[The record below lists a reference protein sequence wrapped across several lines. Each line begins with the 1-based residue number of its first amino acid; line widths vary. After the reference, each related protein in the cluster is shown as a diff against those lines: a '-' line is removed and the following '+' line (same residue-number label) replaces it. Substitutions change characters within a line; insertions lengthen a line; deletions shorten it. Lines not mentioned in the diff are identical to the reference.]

1 MRLGGYPRFTVKKQI
16 YINDCDGSAFPVR
29 ALAAS
34 AGIQFEGLQAEVYRL
49 RDKFGPDRKK
59 GYDETIHRLARG
71 GAVSEAEQ
79 RALLQLGARGFA
91 VGTDAE
97 FERFRRYARALHQRM
112 LLDRGASPVALAIL
126 GVIANY
132 AVPSPIKPGS
142 RGRILA
148 KASQHPVRD
157 ILLGVAGGAFGG
169 LTMSGWNP
177 IGGVV
182 GGVVGG
188 IVAGIKGLC

>member
-1 MRLGGYPRFTVKKQI
+1 M
-16 YINDCDGSAFPVR
+16 NDCDGSGVSAR

-34 AGIQFEGLQAEVYRL
+34 GGIQFEDLQAEVYRL
-49 RDKFGPDRKK
+49 RDKLGPDRKK
-59 GYDETIHRLARG
+59 GYDEAIRRMTRG
-71 GAVSEAEQ
+71 GALSETEQ
-79 RALLQLGARGFA
+79 RALLDLGTRGFA
-91 VGTDAE
+91 VGSAAE
-97 FERFRRYARALHQRM
+97 FEKSLRYAQALHKRM
-112 LLDRGASPVALAIL
+112 LADPKASPVALAIV

-132 AVPSPIKPGS
+132 AVPRLAKPGR

-148 KASQHPVRD
+148 KQSAHPVRD

-169 LTMSGWNP
+169 LRMSGWNP

-188 IVAGIKGLC
+188 VIAGIEALC

>member
-1 MRLGGYPRFTVKKQI
+1 
-16 YINDCDGSAFPVR
+16 
-29 ALAAS
+29 LAAS
-34 AGIQFEGLQAEVYRL
+34 AGIQFGDLQAEAYRL
-49 RDKFGPDRKK
+49 RDKLGPDRNKA
-59 GYDETIHRLARG
+59 YDESIRGLARG
-71 GAVSEAEQ
+71 GAVSEAER
-79 RALLQLGARGFA
+79 RALLELGARGFA
-91 VGTDAE
+91 VGSDSE
-97 FERFRRYARALHQRM
+97 LEKFLRHARALHDRM
-112 LLDRGASPVALAIL
+112 LADHKASPVALAIA

-132 AVPSPIKPGS
+132 AVPSLTKRGR

-169 LTMSGWNP
+169 LRMSGWNP

-188 IVAGIKGLC
+188 IIAGVEALC